1 MAARPRQAK
10 RRNWPANLNQNG
22 AGYFYFRHPIT
33 KKDTGLGRDQAKAF
47 EIARA
52 ANAEIA
58 RQKPYMSMVERIIRP
73 AGKTLREWAPEYE
86 TIYQAERN
94 PTESTMRTVKAGVR
108 AVLRA
113 PFADKVMSTV
123 TTSEIAAHVKEVTN
137 GRDDKP
143 GSANMAKL
151 VRKTLMDMFQEAVAA
166 GHIEAGKNPVTVT
179 RTPKIIVERSRL
191 TLEQFR
197 VLHKAA
203 LEEEPC
209 LARGLELALLTGQRR
224 EDLAKM
230 KFADIKDGFLHVIQS
245 KGRGKV
251 KLRIPLSLRLDALG
265 KSIEEVLRECR
276 DAVVSK
282 YVLHHSRPYGQR
294 KAGATVTARTLT
306 VSFQDLRSA
315 AKLTWEEGKTPATFH
330 ELRSLSARL
339 YTEQYGKDFAQQIL
353 GHSTSAM
360 TDMYRDVR
368 GSEWVEIK
376 IAV

>member
-22 AGYFYFRHPIT
+22 AGYFYWRDPRT
-33 KKDTGLGRDQAKAF
+33 KKDHGLGRDQAKAF
-47 EIARA
+47 QEARA

-58 RQKPYMSMVERIIRP
+58 RQMPHTSLVARISKP

-86 TIYQAERN
+86 AIYQAERDA
-94 PTESTMRTVKAGVR
+94 TESTLKTVKAGVR
-108 AVLRA
+108 AVLLA
-113 PFADKVMSTV
+113 PFADKALVAISTKDV
-123 TTSEIAAHVKEVTN
+123 ADYVKETKERSV
-137 GRDDKP
+137 
-143 GSANMAKL
+143 NMANL

-166 GHIEAGKNPVTVT
+166 GHVEAGKNPVTVT
-179 RTPKIIVERSRL
+179 RAPKITVERSRL

-203 LEEEPC
+203 LNEEPC
-209 LARGLELALLTGQRR
+209 LARGLELAVLTGQRR

-230 KFADIKDGFLHVIQS
+230 KFADVRDGFLHVIQS

-251 KLRIPLSLRLDALG
+251 KLRIPLSLRLDAIG
-265 KSIEEVLRECR
+265 KSLEEVIRECR

-282 YVLHHSRPYGQR
+282 SILHHSRPYGQR
-294 KAGATVTARTLT
+294 KAGAPVTPRTLT
-306 VSFQDLRSA
+306 ISFQDLRDV
-315 AKLTWEEGKTPATFH
+315 AKLEWEEGKTPATFH

-339 YTEQYGKDFAQQIL
+339 YSEQYGPEFAQQIL

-376 IAV
+376 VAV